1 MLTCQIDQTRGEN
14 IVIGIWH
21 YDLVIVYFVMLHL
34 YHHEDGGGAEVE
46 GIQPIDQ
53 VELESHADQGE
64 EEAKV
69 EETHEPG
76 DGIQNETPANNRD

>member
-1 MLTCQIDQTRGEN
+1 M
-14 IVIGIWH
+14 IGKWH

-46 GIQPIDQ
+46 GIQPVDQ

-69 EETHEPG
+69 E
-76 DGIQNETPANNRD
+76 

>member
-1 MLTCQIDQTRGEN
+1 
-14 IVIGIWH
+14 
-21 YDLVIVYFVMLHL
+21 MLHL

-46 GIQPIDQ
+46 GIQPVDQ

-76 DGIQNETPANNRD
+76 DRIQNKTPANNRDWLIHFFNFFFFFQDSFLSNAFEDSGF

>member
-1 MLTCQIDQTRGEN
+1 
-14 IVIGIWH
+14 
-21 YDLVIVYFVMLHL
+21 MLHL

-76 DGIQNETPANNRD
+76 DGIQNETPANNRDWLIHFFNFFFFQDSFLSNAFEDSGF